1 MKRKHGWLDYIG
13 YKYFH
18 WVIIACGVIVLILSL
33 FNESE
38 GTYSVEHTE
47 IRPILPTFEMAKK
60 KTFFVQESKG
70 EKECRRV
77 LERLFNRPFTKNR
90 PDFLHNSVTQKN
102 LEIDCCNM
110 DLRLGVEYNG
120 RQHYEYVKGMH
131 SSRDAFQ
138 NQCYRDNIKR
148 DICRKNGFVLL
159 EVPYTVPVEKIED
172 FLRIKLKEHKLI

>member
-1 MKRKHGWLDYIG
+1 MKRKHAWLDYIS

-18 WVIIACGVIVLILSL
+18 CIVIISVVIVLILSL
-33 FNESE
+33 FNDSE
-38 GTYSVEHTE
+38 GTYTVEIVEHAD
-47 IRPILPTFEMAKK
+47 IQPTFQMAKK
-60 KTFFVQESKG
+60 KAFVQESKG
-70 EKECRRV
+70 ERECRRV
-77 LERLFNRPFTKNR
+77 LEKLFNRPFTKNR

-110 DLRLGVEYNG
+110 DLRIGVEYNG

-148 DICRKNGFVLL
+148 EICRKNGFVLI
-159 EVPYTVPVEKIED
+159 EVPYTIPIEKIEE
-172 FLRIKLKEHKLI
+172 FIRTKLKEYKLL